1 MSGGCL
7 RVSGWCLS
15 SSGKCMGGIF
25 VRQVENSWI
34 RVVIFSW
41 CSFSQWPRMSQKGA
55 KARIR
60 LFTGRGGFFGPGW
73 LILLPNG
80 LFWSTTNFWRGD
92 GVKFW
97 FRPFINTRYLYC
109 GVYIVVSIPQVGE
122 KVGVDCRLNKKNLKK
137 TPKTDK
143 MSWNMQILYEFYY
156 VDNA

>member
-1 MSGGCL
+1 MEVVILSYCLFSQWPPSAKSTQFWGVCGVSGGCL

-97 FRPFINTRYLYC
+97 FRPFINTRYYWH
-109 GVYIVVSIPQVGE
+109 
-122 KVGVDCRLNKKNLKK
+122 LKGLGQR
-137 TPKTDK
+137 T
-143 MSWNMQILYEFYY
+143 
-156 VDNA
+156 